1 MAAIDG
7 RQQFER
13 EVFPAEIEEIR
24 RRRTNVGDKR
34 PLGTPDGEPSTKL
47 DLMGLAFSGGGI
59 RSASFSIGVVQHL
72 IAKGV
77 FEKVDYLSTVSG
89 GGYAGA
95 CLSALM
101 HGQRHGERLLI
112 ERRGANEPPA
122 LNHVRNC
129 SNYLLTDG
137 LLNRLQFPALFI
149 AGLFHSLLMML
160 PPIVLA
166 VLLTEI
172 FFELTSYFL
181 IDTRHWLAII
191 GVVPLVLA
199 LILRPLRAGRGTW
212 AERDRADRRLG
223 GWLALAV
230 VSLLAVPLLKWL
242 GDAINH
248 DASWV
253 YRNIAKFFQEQG
265 DLGVRSWLLW
275 VSAATGV
282 ALIVGTVRLRMRLV
296 LLLVGVLGPL
306 FLLSIYVIAC
316 IYAVNSPVSKDE
328 NGALRQAI
336 DAYRAVAAAPTGV
349 LSPATLAAQEDAV
362 EALVRNL
369 LITKHIDPDR
379 YEIQWN
385 VLRDDDALILKRR
398 REAPLW
404 KRLLTQQGS
413 SELHIGFV
421 SGWWSA
427 LGEADDAHPH
437 IVIEEL
443 KLLKGHAEWWL
454 YLGGLLLWLYNT
466 FFMNLNSISMHPFYR
481 DRLSRTFLIT
491 PKGDPPAPLVP
502 ADDLQLSRLGG
513 ERSAA
518 PYHLINTALNLQ
530 GSHNPQLRER
540 KTVAYILAQRFCG
553 SDLTGYC
560 QTAHLEAIDP
570 RFNLGTAMAISAAA
584 ASPNM
589 GTVTVRPLTFL
600 LAVLNMR
607 LNYWLPHPDMA
618 GHRSWYLRLLYGR
631 PGLLYLLAE
640 ALGTVNERTPFI
652 NCSDG
657 GHIENLAVY
666 ELLRRR
672 CRTIICVDG
681 EADPHVTFF
690 GFVTMQRY
698 AEIDLGARIDIQ
710 LDAIR
715 PHDGISQRHHAVGK
729 ITYAGGEEG
738 TFIYL
743 KLSYTGDEPEYLR
756 FYKHI
761 SPVFPHE
768 TTADQFFDETQFEVY
783 RALGHHVAKGVT
795 DDPASALDDAPVPVA
810 LPVTERVAAG

>member
-1 MAAIDG
+1 MAGTDG

-13 EVFPAEIEEIR
+13 EVFPVELEEIR
-24 RRRTNVGDKR
+24 RRRANVGDRRTLPR
-34 PLGTPDGEPSTKL
+34 PGDGPSTKH

-101 HGQRHGERLLI
+101 SSARRGERLLVDR
-112 ERRGANEPPA
+112 EGDSEPPA

-129 SNYLLTDG
+129 SNYLLSEG
-137 LLNRLQFPALFI
+137 LLNRLQIPALFI

-160 PPIVLA
+160 PPIVLL
-166 VLLTEI
+166 VLLTEL

-181 IDTRHWLAII
+181 IDARHWLAVV
-191 GVVPLVLA
+191 GVVPLLLA
-199 LILRPLRAGRGTW
+199 LILRPLRGRGTW
-212 AERDRADRRLG
+212 AARDRADRRLG
-223 GWLALAV
+223 GFLLLAV
-230 VSLLAVPLLKWL
+230 VSLLAVPALKWL
-242 GDAINH
+242 GDAVNY
-248 DASWV
+248 DAGWV
-253 YRNIAKFFQEQG
+253 FRNIARFFQEQRE
-265 DLGVRSWLLW
+265 LGVRSWLLW
-275 VSAATGV
+275 AAIAACV
-282 ALIVGTVRLRMRLV
+282 ALIVGALRLRMRLV
-296 LLLVGVLGPL
+296 LLLVGILGPL

-316 IYAVNSPVSKDE
+316 IYMINSPGSKDE

-336 DAYRAVAAAPTGV
+336 DAYRAVAAAPEG
-349 LSPATLAAQEDAV
+349 LLRPATLATQQAAV
-362 EALVRNL
+362 RGLVHDL
-369 LITKHIDPDR
+369 LITKHVDPDD
-379 YEIQWN
+379 YAIQWN
-385 VLRDDDALILKRR
+385 VLRDDNALLLKRR
-398 REAPLW
+398 KEAPLW
-404 KRLLTQQGS
+404 MRLLTQQGS
-413 SELHIGFV
+413 PELHIGFV
-421 SGWWSA
+421 SSWWSA
-427 LGEADDAHPH
+427 LGRAEDAYPH

-443 KLLKGHAEWWL
+443 KLLKGHAEWWF
-454 YLGGLLLWLYNT
+454 YLGGLLLWLYNS
-466 FFMNLNSISMHPFYR
+466 FFMNLNAISMHPFYR
-481 DRLSRTFLIT
+481 DRLSRTFLV
-491 PKGDPPAPLVP
+491 APQDEAKTLAP
-502 ADDLQLSRLGG
+502 ADDLLLSRLGG
-513 ERSAA
+513 PQSAA

-530 GSHNPQLRER
+530 GSDNPQLRER
-540 KTVAYILAQRFCG
+540 KTVAFILAQRFCG

-560 QTAHLEAIDP
+560 QTTQLEAVDP
-570 RFNLGTAMAISAAA
+570 CFNLGTAMAISAAA

-589 GTVTVRPLTFL
+589 GTVTARPLTFL
-600 LAVLNMR
+600 LALLNMR

-631 PGLLYLLAE
+631 PGLLYLLSE
-640 ALGTVNERTPFI
+640 ALGRVNERTPFI

-672 CRTIICVDG
+672 CRTIVCVDG
-681 EADPHVTFF
+681 ESDPNLTFF
-690 GFVTMQRY
+690 GFITMQRY

-710 LDAIR
+710 LDPIR
-715 PHDGISQRHHAVGK
+715 PRDGISQAHHAVGK

-743 KLSYTGDEPEYLR
+743 KLSFTGDEPEYLR
-756 FYKHI
+756 FYKHM

-783 RALGHHVAKGVT
+783 RALGYHVARGVT
-795 DDPASALDDAPVPVA
+795 DDPAAALDDAPRFAGKAPA
-810 LPVTERVAAG
+810 RVAM